1 MGGDRGKMV
10 MSGECKE
17 GEDDNGREEG
27 KGRMEQRRGEVEDR
41 SVEER
46 MTRMERCATACEE
59 GRMTMDVG
67 VRKGR

>member
-17 GEDDNGREEG
+17 GEEYNGREEG

-41 SVEER
+41 SVEE
-46 MTRMERCATACEE
+46 
-59 GRMTMDVG
+59 G
-67 VRKGR
+67 